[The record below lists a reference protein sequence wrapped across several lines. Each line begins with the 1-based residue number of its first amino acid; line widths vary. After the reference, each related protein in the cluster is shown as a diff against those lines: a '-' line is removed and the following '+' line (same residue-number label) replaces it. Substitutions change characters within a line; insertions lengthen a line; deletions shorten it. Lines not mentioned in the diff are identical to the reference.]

1 MYHQMELNTNLQ
13 HLSSRKDVETVIR
26 DNSNV
31 VIVCGRMG
39 PMCIPVYGIM
49 ESLREKHA
57 NIKFY
62 DMLFDLPDANIIKQL
77 PECRSFQ
84 GLPYTVYFKNGKV
97 AKATSSIQ
105 TSKQVKDIIS
115 EVYE

>member
-1 MYHQMELNTNLQ
+1 MDLNTNLEL
-13 HLSSRKDVETVIR
+13 LSNRKDVETVIH

-39 PMCIPVYGIM
+39 PMCVPVYGIM
-49 ESLREKHA
+49 ESLREKHP

-62 DMLFDLPDANIIKQL
+62 DMLLHLPEANIIKEL
-77 PECRSFQ
+77 PECRSFK

-105 TSKQVKDIIS
+105 TSKQVKDIIK

>member
-1 MYHQMELNTNLQ
+1 MDLNTNLE
-13 HLSSRKDVETVIR
+13 HLSNRKDVETVIH

-39 PMCIPVYGIM
+39 PMCVPVYGIM
-49 ESLREKHA
+49 ESLREKHP

-62 DMLFDLPDANIIKQL
+62 DMLFDLPEANIIKEL
-77 PECRSFQ
+77 PECRSFK

-97 AKATSSIQ
+97 AKATTSIQ
-105 TSKQVKDIIS
+105 TAKQVKDIIK
-115 EVYE
+115 EVFE